1 MDIDETNTIDAD
13 RNERMNYY
21 VFKCSTIHPKQRP
34 KGKKLSEGCGRA
46 CIKASKHPL
55 RYINSKGEEEIL
67 QGRCM
72 NHPENESGTRKQRLN
87 EDYLKVK
94 NVKSRAAAKYAIDFI
109 NDELDEDKP
118 KPNEKPE
125 GVCLYDIEIPSNPLG
140 SSAQDLNWDRR
151 LKVKTEGDRLAAA
164 KEEGDEEAYWDDL
177 ASKGLI

>member
-1 MDIDETNTIDAD
+1 MFQCITLNKE
-13 RNERMNYY
+13 
-21 VFKCSTIHPKQRP
+21 QRP
-34 KGKKLSEGCGRA
+34 NGKQITEGCGRW
-46 CIKASKHPL
+46 CVYSSPKEL
-55 RYINSKGEEEIL
+55 RYLNSNGEQEIL
-67 QGRCM
+67 QGYCS
-72 NHPENESGTRKQRLN
+72 NHPENKTGNRKQRLN